1 MTKNDLLKPATL
13 NIREFLSEGK
23 YVIPIISATMTGE
36 KGKPCSCWKT
46 SPTMRKRIRNRIR
59 NRMRDSLITSVR
71 QWCFF
76 AQPMER
82 RISKRI
88 DGQQRL
94 TTLTILAC
102 LLKHQKRADWFEK
115 PNLSYD
121 HRKEADEALMMLVN
135 GQLSQHPSAQNIVS
149 VYRLFEK
156 HLQPMLTAKELDLE
170 TFADYLFEKVII
182 LRIPVPQ
189 DTSVESLF

>member
-1 MTKNDLLKPATL
+1 M
-13 NIREFLSEGK
+13 
-23 YVIPIISATMTGE
+23 IPIYQRNYDWGEREALQLLEDISDYAQKNKEQNKKQNEGQPYYIGSAVVFLRTAHGE
-36 KGKPCSCWKT
+36 T
-46 SPTMRKRIRNRIR
+46 YFET
-59 NRMRDSLITSVR
+59 
-71 QWCFF
+71 
-76 AQPMER
+76 
-82 RISKRI
+82 I

-156 HLQPMLTAKELDLE
+156 HLQPMLTAKELGFGNRSPT
-170 TFADYLFEKVII
+170 TF
-182 LRIPVPQ
+182 LRR
-189 DTSVESLF
+189 